1 MTVNMLKTR
10 TVGLLAASLLL
21 SSAVGLARHA
31 GTEGPVAPKK
41 AEALTATTFV
51 QYQKQIKPQPGES
64 RWMEIPWFTDLHGA
78 RQKAAAEGKPLFIY
92 ASGGSVSIGS
102 C

>member
-1 MTVNMLKTR
+1 MMKMLKTR
-10 TVGLLAASLLL
+10 TAGLLTASLLL
-21 SSAVGLARHA
+21 GSAGGFACLAGA
-31 GTEGPVAPKK
+31 AEPVAPK
-41 AEALTATTFV
+41 ADEALTATTFA

-64 RWMEIPWFTDLHGA
+64 RWMDVPWFIDLHEA